1 MWGFGGVFI
10 TKKKGGQLVFQSS
23 PCHFLSVFILSFL
36 LFLAPPRLQ
45 LILYSD
51 EEVRAALEPL
61 RAIPAF
67 TQLLLTDPPAAPK
80 QKRDKPA
87 GDPILQSQPDVPSEM
102 VSGGAAPSSVEDKPV
117 RAIDPATSTTPIE
130 ISKGHDPEQAHPS
143 AVTGIGAKPK
153 APPRKPRK
161 AGKSAPAMEKGR
173 ILGKPP
179 RPRPGP
185 SAASLLPP
193 LPDVLSMFMG
203 CNTPDE
209 FSSLL
214 EYLQLNGGWFPF
226 HVQRRGAC
234 QFAAFRRGIDCPM
247 EYTNTHLRRQL
258 VMEMIRYKEFFL
270 PHLTNAISGGYG
282 GKLSADEYARR
293 DRAGLLTAA
302 ARQAYEEPGPFS
314 YLTYLEY
321 ILKRDSWGDEIT
333 LVVLSMVFQLR
344 ITVVTV
350 PSLHGDPI
358 WHTNSLDKSDIV
370 LLRSGGNHYLSAGMH
385 HSSIVLFVLFKL

>member
-1 MWGFGGVFI
+1 M
-10 TKKKGGQLVFQSS
+10 
-23 PCHFLSVFILSFL
+23 FILCFP
-36 LFLAPPRLQ
+36 LFSAPPRLQ

-67 TQLLLTDPPAAPK
+67 TNLLLTDPPAAPK

-87 GDPILQSQPDVPSEM
+87 GEPTSQSQPDVPTEKA
-102 VSGGAAPSSVEDKPV
+102 VGGDAPSPVEDKPV
-117 RAIDPATSTTPIE
+117 GASDPATVAVPIE
-130 ISKGHDPEQAHPS
+130 TGGQEQVQP
-143 AVTGIGAKPK
+143 VTETGIGAKPK
-153 APPRKPRK
+153 APSRNIRK
-161 AGKSAPAMEKGR
+161 AGKSAPAMEKGK

-179 RPRPGP
+179 RPWPGP
-185 SAASLLPP
+185 SAASLLLP

-234 QFAAFRRGIDCPM
+234 QFAAFWRGIDCPM

-258 VMEMIRYKEFFL
+258 VMEMIQYKEFFL
-270 PHLTNAISGGYG
+270 PHLTDAISGGYG

-293 DRAGLLTAA
+293 DRAGLLTAV

-314 YLTYLEY
+314 YLTYLEH
-321 ILKRDSWGDEIT
+321 ILKRDSWGDEIM
-333 LVVLSMVFQLR
+333 LVILSMVFQLR

-358 WHTNSLDKSDIV
+358 RHINTLDKSDIV
-370 LLRSGGNHYLSAGMH
+370 LLRSGGNHYLRAGMYASCILFLSH
-385 HSSIVLFVLFKL
+385 VSMFHFSSLPAASVVCSLFSFIVFQ

>member
-1 MWGFGGVFI
+1 M
-10 TKKKGGQLVFQSS
+10 
-23 PCHFLSVFILSFL
+23 FILSFP
-36 LFLAPPRLQ
+36 LFSAPPRLQ

-61 RAIPAF
+61 RAIPVF

-80 QKRDKPA
+80 RKRDKPA
-87 GDPILQSQPDVPSEM
+87 GDPILQSQPDVPSEK
-102 VSGGAAPSSVEDKPV
+102 VPGGAAPSSVEDEPV
-117 RAIDPATSTTPIE
+117 RAIDPATSTTPIK
-130 ISKGHDPEQAHPS
+130 IAKGHDPEQVHPS

-153 APPRKPRK
+153 APSRKPRK

-179 RPRPGP
+179 RPQP
-185 SAASLLPP
+185 SPSVASLLPP
-193 LPDVLSMFMG
+193 LPDVLLMFMG

-247 EYTNTHLRRQL
+247 EYTNTHLRHQL

-270 PHLTNAISGGYG
+270 PHLTDAISGGYG
-282 GKLSADEYARR
+282 GKLLADEYARR

-358 WHTNSLDKSDIV
+358 RHINSLDKSDIV
-370 LLRSGGNHYLSAGMH
+370 LLRSGGNHYLSAGIH
-385 HSSIVLFVLFKL
+385 LSSTVLFVLFKL